1 MFKKELRVSI
11 VLRETS
17 YQFNA
22 SDFLTAFS
30 RLSKVDARTRK
41 DQILM
46 SE

>member
-11 VLRETS
+11 VLRGTS

-22 SDFLTAFS
+22 SDFPTAFS